1 MPSGHRSMARRTRLF
16 FAQAQA
22 ALTHYQQFQQVQ
34 VQDGSGVLVFSGYIA
49 APEEDKPG
57 CQNALDTQIVCMD
70 QHFLADKRVV
80 ATLYRNQTFGY
91 IVNDML
97 STILSQE
104 GVPVGQIAAGPII
117 PIANFGY
124 VSVSAAMDALVA
136 AASSSGVQYY
146 WMIDQNLLLW
156 AVPYTAVVGPAVDG
170 TQVDDGRASGFKPKV
185 IRANPKY
192 RKTQY
197 AVGGVAQTTVQ
208 TEIHV
213 GDGNTQSFPMGFDL
227 ASAPTITIN
236 IGAGYVSQTVG
247 LKGQTGYQCDWAAG
261 DKVVT
266 QDSSGVKL
274 RGTPN
279 NDLLKVVY
287 TGQFSTVF
295 SANNAD
301 EITAQALLDG
311 TSGKIEAVLTDN
323 TIATSSDWL
332 AECHHALTQYS

>member
-1 MPSGHRSMARRTRLF
+1 
-16 FAQAQA
+16 
-22 ALTHYQQFQQVQ
+22 
-34 VQDGSGVLVFSGYIA
+34 
-49 APEEDKPG
+49 
-57 CQNALDTQIVCMD
+57 
-70 QHFLADKRVV
+70 
-80 ATLYRNQTFGY
+80 
-91 IVNDML
+91 
-97 STILSQE
+97 
-104 GVPVGQIAAGPII
+104 
-117 PIANFGY
+117 
-124 VSVSAAMDALVA
+124 
-136 AASSSGVQYY
+136 
-146 WMIDQNLLLW
+146 MIDQNLAIW
-156 AVPYTAVVGPAVDG
+156 AVPYPAVTGPTVDG
-170 TQVDDGRASGFKPKV
+170 TQVDDGRAYGCVPIV
-185 IRANPKY
+185 TRANPKC
-192 RKTQY
+192 RTTQY
-197 AVGGVAQTTVQ
+197 AVGGVAQTAVQ

-247 LKGQTGYQCDWAAG
+247 LKGQTGYQWYWAAG

-295 SANNAD
+295 SAQNAD

-323 TIATSSDWL
+323 TIATSADGL
-332 AECHHALTQYS
+332 AKCNQQLTQYGVRGTRFEFATRATGFAAGQLIPVTYAPLGFSSTQMLIEELDLSDQQDGFNIWYTVHAVAGPYQ